1 MKVKAVIA
9 GAPEELRYSAAKPAT
24 GRMSSLVVDGLIGK
38 QFSVLSKYLVYIVY
52 V

>member
-1 MKVKAVIA
+1 MKAVIA
-9 GAPEELRYSAAKPAT
+9 GVAEDQRHFAAKPAT